1 MVIIRLF
8 LPPFDGVLSYR
19 RVSDPVNILSPFSLP
34 YHKNPILHGSFLGF
48 ARWFIVLPLF
58 LSNPYFL
65 YNSNLSV
72 PVYADSPSH
81 ILFPSSHSMHCI
93 VCIISSSLLSHPSL
107 WQDPPRVTHRR
118 FCISRLH
125 SLMPYV
131 TSTGSLA
138 HYLPKSIHTLTPLEE
153 GVHRYLSHPSQI
165 TNEPQFG
172 KPDPWNGE
180 PGICMRRCYN
190 SGRTGFRVLRNTLTF
205 SPKLFPSAAPN
216 TIPEK
221 K

>member
-1 MVIIRLF
+1 MILLPPSRYKLWDSRSSSYFSFRLVLLLLCLPDFLSPTHFMVIIRLF

-48 ARWFIVLPLF
+48 TRWFIVLPLF

-93 VCIISSSLLSHPSL
+93 VCIIISSLLSHPSL

-125 SLMPYV
+125 SLMP
-131 TSTGSLA
+131 
-138 HYLPKSIHTLTPLEE
+138 
-153 GVHRYLSHPSQI
+153 
-165 TNEPQFG
+165 
-172 KPDPWNGE
+172 
-180 PGICMRRCYN
+180 
-190 SGRTGFRVLRNTLTF
+190 
-205 SPKLFPSAAPN
+205 
-216 TIPEK
+216 
-221 K
+221 